1 MKNHTLLLAA
11 LAFAILSLASCE
23 LDDVSFDSTLE
34 ENILVIEESEGT
46 NVAYEETIVL
56 DATTDPDI
64 NKYKSK
70 IKGFKIRKLSY
81 QIVNYNGQPAV
92 FNGSLSF
99 GDASQTSPIV
109 LASVTNLD
117 IQQAYNLSQVYELS
131 LNQADIDKIAA
142 LLKEDKA
149 VKIYLTG
156 TLSQTPVTFEVNVIM
171 DVTVEADAL

>member
-1 MKNHTLLLAA
+1 MKNHALLLA
-11 LAFAILSLASCE
+11 AFAILSLSSCE

-34 ENILVIEESEGT
+34 ENILVTEESEGT
-46 NVAYEETIVL
+46 SVEYEETIVL

-81 QIVNYNGQPAV
+81 QIVNYFGQPAV

-99 GDASQTSPIV
+99 GDQSQTSPTV